1 MTNRE
6 AKRAIML
13 RQWAGLVQECQCSG
27 MSVKAWCEINNIN
40 AKTYYYRQSQVRK
53 VACDQLALKPNKQT
67 ATFTE
72 LSHMQS
78 IIPQTEFMPQNA
90 SPCVF
95 VKIANAEVG
104 INGSADERTVAM
116 VLKAVLEL

>member
-6 AKRAIML
+6 AKREIML
-13 RQWAGLVQECQCSG
+13 RQWSELVQECQCSG

-40 AKTYYYRQSQVRK
+40 TKTYYYRQAQVRK

-72 LSHMQS
+72 LCPIQS
-78 IIPQTEFMPQNA
+78 ISPQTEFIQQNA
-90 SPCVF
+90 NPCVF
-95 VKIANAEVG
+95 VKIANAEVS
-104 INGSADERTVAM
+104 INSSADERTVAM